1 MTATDFASE
10 VNAFGVFFDKQKKY
24 GMNVSWQSS
33 CRTFNLDVGQ
43 TKQVGIV
50 SLQKWR
56 LNFGTEVVRQQ
67 TICNLF
73 RMHDVY
79 AF

>member
-10 VNAFGVFFDKQKKY
+10 VNAFGVFFDKQKKC

-43 TKQVGIV
+43 TKQVGA
-50 SLQKWR
+50 L
-56 LNFGTEVVRQQ
+56 GGVVLRNGAGWPLERDAR
-67 TICNLF
+67 C
-73 RMHDVY
+73 
-79 AF
+79 